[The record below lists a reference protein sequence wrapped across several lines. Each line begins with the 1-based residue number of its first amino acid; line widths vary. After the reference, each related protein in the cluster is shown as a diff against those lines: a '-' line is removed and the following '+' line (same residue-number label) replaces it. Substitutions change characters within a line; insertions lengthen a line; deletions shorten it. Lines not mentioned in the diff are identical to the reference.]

1 MSNLFIIASRKAYRF
16 KTEVG
21 QLSVEQLWELPIK
34 SNHGV
39 SASSIAEK
47 LYSQIKPTTELSWLG
62 TTTDD
67 AEQEDL
73 KNKLEIVRFIVETRR
88 AEALAQQEQESRKQ
102 LLAKLIAEQARRKEE
117 SLTGQ
122 SDEELAKLIA
132 ELEAK

>member
-16 KTEVG
+16 KTGAG

-34 SNHGV
+34 SNHGI
-39 SASSIAEK
+39 SLSSIAEK
-47 LYSQIKPTTELSWLG
+47 LYSQIKPTAELAWLG

-88 AEALAQQEQESRKQ
+88 AEALAQQELESRKQ
-102 LLAKLIAEQARRKEE
+102 LLAKLRAEQARRKEE

>member
-16 KTEVG
+16 KTEAG

-39 SASSIAEK
+39 SLSSIAEK
-47 LYSQIKPTTELSWLG
+47 LYSQIKPTTALPWLG
-62 TTTDD
+62 TTTTDD

-73 KNKLEIVRFIVETRR
+73 QNKLEIVRFIVETRR
-88 AEALAQQEQESRKQ
+88 TEALAQQEQESRKQ
-102 LLAKLIAEQARRKEE
+102 YLAKLIAEQDRRKEE

-122 SDEELAKLIA
+122 SDE
-132 ELEAK
+132 

>member
-16 KTEVG
+16 KTEAG
-21 QLSVEQLWELPIK
+21 QLSVEQLWGLPIK

-39 SASSIAEK
+39 SLSSVAEK

-62 TTTDD
+62 ITTDD
-67 AEQEDL
+67 AEQEEL

-102 LLAKLIAEQARRKEE
+102 LLANLRAEQANRKEE
-117 SLTGQ
+117 SLMGQ

>member
-16 KTEVG
+16 KTEAG
-21 QLSVEQLWELPIK
+21 QLSVEQLWDLPIK
-34 SNHGV
+34 SNHGI
-39 SASSIAEK
+39 SLSGIAEK
-47 LYSQIKPTTELSWLG
+47 LYSQIKPTMELSWLG
-62 TTTDD
+62 TTADD

-88 AEALAQQEQESRKQ
+88 AEALAQQELESRKQ
-102 LLAKLIAEQARRKEE
+102 LLAKLRAEQARRKEE

>member
-21 QLSVEQLWELPIK
+21 QLSVEQLWGLPIK
-34 SNHGV
+34 SNHDV
-39 SASSIAEK
+39 SLSSIAEK

-62 TTTDD
+62 TTTAD

-73 KNKLEIVRFIVETRR
+73 KNKLDIVRFIVETRR

-102 LLAKLIAEQARRKEE
+102 LLAR
-117 SLTGQ
+117 
-122 SDEELAKLIA
+122 LIA

>member
-1 MSNLFIIASRKAYRF
+1 M
-16 KTEVG
+16 
-21 QLSVEQLWELPIK
+21 
-34 SNHGV
+34 
-39 SASSIAEK
+39 
-47 LYSQIKPTTELSWLG
+47 YSQIKPTTELSWLD

-88 AEALAQQEQESRKQ
+88 AEAVVQQEQESRKQ
-102 LLAKLIAEQARRKEE
+102 LLAKLRAEQARRKEE

-132 ELEAK
+132 ELESK

>member
-16 KTEVG
+16 KTEAG

-39 SASSIAEK
+39 SLSSIAEK
-47 LYSQIKPTTELSWLG
+47 LYSQIKPTTALPWLG
-62 TTTDD
+62 TTTTDD

-73 KNKLEIVRFIVETRR
+73 KNKLDIVRFIVETRR

-102 LLAKLIAEQARRKEE
+102 YLAKLIAEQDRRKEE

-122 SDEELAKLIA
+122 SDE
-132 ELEAK
+132 